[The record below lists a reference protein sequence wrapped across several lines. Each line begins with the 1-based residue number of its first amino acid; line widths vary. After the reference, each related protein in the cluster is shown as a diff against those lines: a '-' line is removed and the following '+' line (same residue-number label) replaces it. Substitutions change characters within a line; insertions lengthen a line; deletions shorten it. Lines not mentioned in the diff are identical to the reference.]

1 MVTVTATATATGFDY
16 GYGEV
21 DGEHAG
27 WVGRGRGGSPSL
39 ARRHPLRCVP
49 PCRCMAYAGHM
60 HMCTSAASRAVWT
73 AARSNEARCAS
84 LPAHSRFAS
93 TCASSSATRALSAS
107 SLLADVRRAAACAAS
122 RWLASTCKV
131 EGYDW
136 IRVQVLD
143 SCPLTLT
150 ALVASTCTSLR
161 ERARSSVFRWT
172 NALLLWTRPFS
183 PLDQSVSS

>member
-1 MVTVTATATATGFDY
+1 MKVGGAAMVTVTATATATGFDY

-27 WVGRGRGGSPSL
+27 WVGRGRGGSLSPT
-39 ARRHPLRCVP
+39 RRHPLWCVP
-49 PCRCMAYAGHM
+49 PCMCMVYTGYM
-60 HMCTSAASRAVWT
+60 HMRTSAASRAVWT

-122 RWLASTCKV
+122 RWLARTCKFK
-131 EGYDW
+131 
-136 IRVQVLD
+136 
-143 SCPLTLT
+143 
-150 ALVASTCTSLR
+150 VAIGLGLR
-161 ERARSSVFRWT
+161 SG
-172 NALLLWTRPFS
+172 
-183 PLDQSVSS
+183 